1 MRNYDPL
8 TELKRLEELRVEFH
22 NKQKQLVSEYLE
34 DNQDTDFRE
43 VLKVI
48 GYASRIQA
56 IKLHYDC
63 LGGTL
68 RESMKTIDKLL
79 RK

>member
-8 TELKRLEELRVEFH
+8 TELKKLEELRVEFH

-43 VLKVI
+43 VLKAI
-48 GYASRIQA
+48 GYTSRIQA

-68 RESMKTIDKLL
+68 MESKRAVDKLL
-79 RK
+79 K